1 MRCFF
6 ISLGDRIV
14 CDLKDRVYEC
24 KNCGAVIDRDLN
36 AAVNLKNQIKE
47 KIGGATP
54 ELTPVELT
62 ALQDCFNQ
70 NNLATSSVETGIRLK
85 DRLKDYN
92 Y

>member
-62 ALQDCFNQ
+62 ALQDCFEFRQ
-70 NNLATSSVETGIRLK
+70 IYFYIFICFYRFYK
-85 DRLKDYN
+85 I
-92 Y
+92 

>member
-62 ALQDCFNQ
+62 ALQDCF
-70 NNLATSSVETGIRLK
+70 VFIDFIRSK
-85 DRLKDYN
+85 IAVN
-92 Y
+92 S

>member
-62 ALQDCFNQ
+62 VLQDCFNQ
-70 NNLATSSVETGIRLK
+70 NNLATSSCEAGI
-85 DRLKDYN
+85 RLKDYN

>member
-62 ALQDCFNQ
+62 ALQDCFKSTFTY
-70 NNLATSSVETGIRLK
+70 LYVFIDFIRSK
-85 DRLKDYN
+85 IAVN
-92 Y
+92 S